1 MCCLSKSGILFVGKG
16 LYWRGGIIGVKIFVY
31 NYVGGKLNK
40 HLSNMGEKDSQEIS
54 KKEAEKILLKNKIY
68 NVWKDPVISKLIA
81 NWIWYIVPLIATL
94 VFSYFKK
101 EEIYCAFITL
111 IFLDIKLY
119 VLVILLVLSLIA
131 RKIYFKIYSKRKK
144 EREYFISQRVGE
156 YRLGDLNNI
165 LLTTYITLPRHF
177 QGILGLEE
185 LDLLT
190 CFRMFISRMNTGI
203 GFDHPTEEG
212 EFIYYKLGPAL
223 MSYDL
228 CEKVP
233 SLDNNTAGNINSYDI
248 QTSKN
253 GLKFFAL
260 IESFERS
267 NNVKKYEEEIAE
279 RNSKIAEVLNRS

>member
-1 MCCLSKSGILFVGKG
+1 
-16 LYWRGGIIGVKIFVY
+16 
-31 NYVGGKLNK
+31 
-40 HLSNMGEKDSQEIS
+40 MGEKNQQEIS
-54 KKEAEKILLKNKIY
+54 KKETEQILLKNKIY

-81 NWIWYIVPLIATL
+81 NWIWYIVPVMATL
-94 VFSYFKK
+94 IFSYFKK
-101 EEIYCAFITL
+101 EEIYSTLITI
-111 IFLDIKLY
+111 IFLDVKLY
-119 VLVILLVLSLIA
+119 ILVILLVVSLIV
-131 RKIYFKIYSKRKK
+131 RKIYFRLYSKKKK
-144 EREYFISQRVGE
+144 ETEYFLSQHVGE
-156 YRLGDLNNI
+156 YRLADLNNI
-165 LLTTYITLPRHF
+165 LLTTYITLARHF

-190 CFRMFISRMNTGI
+190 CFRMFISRMNAGI

-212 EFIYYKLGPAL
+212 EFIYYNLGPAL

-260 IESFERS
+260 VESFDRV
-267 NNVKKYEEEIAE
+267 NDVKRYEAEIAE
-279 RNSKIAEVLNRS
+279 RNSKIAKAQQK